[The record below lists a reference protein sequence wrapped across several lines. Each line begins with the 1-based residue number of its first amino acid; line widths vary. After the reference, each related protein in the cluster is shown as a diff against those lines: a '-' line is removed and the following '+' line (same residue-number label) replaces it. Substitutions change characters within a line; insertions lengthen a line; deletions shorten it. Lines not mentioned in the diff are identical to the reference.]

1 MWYYWEKKLETAKQT
16 SSIMT
21 TSKLQYRDTVHQN
34 YSNSKIAF
42 KGSQ

>member
-1 MWYYWEKKLETAKQT
+1 MWYYWKKLETAKQT

-34 YSNSKIAF
+34 YSNFKIAF

>member
-1 MWYYWEKKLETAKQT
+1 MWYYWKKKLETAKQT

-21 TSKLQYRDTVHQN
+21 ASKLQNRDTVHQN